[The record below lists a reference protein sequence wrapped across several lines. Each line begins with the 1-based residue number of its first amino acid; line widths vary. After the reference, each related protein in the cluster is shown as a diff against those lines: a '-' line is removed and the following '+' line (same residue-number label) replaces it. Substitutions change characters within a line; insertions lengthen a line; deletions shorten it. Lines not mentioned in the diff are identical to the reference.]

1 MEINSN
7 SSPILR
13 NFFGDNQT
21 LTQACSTGRLD
32 VMGGIADYSGSMV
45 LQMPI
50 KEKATVI
57 VGHRGYNQ
65 LHIKS
70 LDVTEH
76 NELFIDLE
84 ELPKSYKEANQYLK
98 QLNGGDWAA
107 YIVGCFL
114 VLINEKH
121 LNLGGLDILVKSEIP
136 FGKGVSSSA
145 AIEVATLK
153 ALGELFSIEFTGT
166 ELPILAQ
173 KAENLVVGA
182 PCGLMDQLASYF
194 GQDKYL
200 LPILCQPDKIFSSIR
215 IPDNLYFIGI
225 DSGIRHA
232 VRGASYGEVRTAAS
246 MGFSIIAQKQGV
258 SKHDLKSAQ
267 HHLLPYSGYLS
278 NISPSQYES
287 KYAKNLDSM
296 YGKDFLNDFGV
307 VTDAL
312 VNIKADT
319 YYNIKASTQH
329 PIYENHRVRF
339 FTEMMKN
346 LTDKNYYELL
356 PLMGELMYQSHQS
369 YNQCGLGNEYTDII
383 VEMAHTKGANSGV
396 FGAKIT
402 GGGSGG
408 TVCLMV
414 YGENGLL
421 TAKEIMAQYKKQ
433 TNQDTLVFFQ

>member
-7 SSPILR
+7 SSSNLR
-13 NFFGDNQT
+13 NFFGDNQY
-21 LTQACSTGRLD
+21 LIQASATGRLD

-50 KEKATVI
+50 KEKATVTI
-57 VGHRGYNQ
+57 GHRGYNQ
-65 LHIKS
+65 LHVKS
-70 LDVTEH
+70 LDVVEN

-84 ELPKSYKEANQYLK
+84 ELPKDYKDAKQYLK
-98 QLNGGDWAA
+98 QITGGDWAS
-107 YIVGCFL
+107 YVVGCFL
-114 VLINEKH
+114 VLMKEKQIK
-121 LNLGGLDILVKSEIP
+121 LGGLDILVKSDVP

-145 AIEVATLK
+145 AIEVAALK
-153 ALGELFSIEFTGT
+153 ALGELFSVEFIGT
-166 ELPILAQ
+166 ELPIFAQ

-182 PCGLMDQLASYF
+182 PCGLMDQLASFF

-200 LPILCQPDKIFSSIR
+200 LPILCQPDKVFPSIK
-215 IPDNLYFIGI
+215 IPDNLYFVGI

-232 VRGASYGEVRTAAS
+232 VSGASYGEVRTAAS

-258 SKHDLKSAQ
+258 SKHDLKDAQ
-267 HHLLPYSGYLS
+267 NHHLPYSGYLS

-287 KYAKNLDSM
+287 KYAKSLDSM
-296 YGKDFLNDFGV
+296 YGKDFLNDFGI
-307 VTDAL
+307 VTDTLA
-312 VNIKADT
+312 NIKPDT

-339 FTEMMKN
+339 FTEMLKS
-346 LTDKNYYELL
+346 LTDKNHQEIL

-369 YNQCGLGNEYTDII
+369 YNQCGLGNEYTDML
-383 VEMAHTKGANSGV
+383 VEIAHSKGVNSGIY
-396 FGAKIT
+396 GAKIT

-414 YGENGLL
+414 YGQHGLL
-421 TAKEIMAQYKKQ
+421 TAKEILNQYKKQ
-433 TNQDTLVFFQ
+433 TKQDSLIFFQ

>member
-7 SSPILR
+7 SSPTLR

-21 LTQACSTGRLD
+21 LIQASATGRLD

-50 KEKATVI
+50 KQKAI
-57 VGHRGYNQ
+57 VTIGHRGYNQ

-70 LDVTEH
+70 LDVSTN
-76 NELFIDLE
+76 NELFLDLE
-84 ELPKSYKEANQYLK
+84 ELPKTYKEAGEYLK
-98 QLNGGDWAA
+98 QIEGGDWAA
-107 YIVGCFL
+107 YIAGCVL
-114 VLINEKH
+114 VLIKEKR
-121 LNLGGLDILVKSEIP
+121 LKPEGLDILVKSEVP

-153 ALGELFSIEFTGT
+153 ALGELFNIEFTGT

-194 GQDKYL
+194 GNDNYL
-200 LPILCQPDKIFSSIR
+200 LPILCQPDKVLPAIK
-215 IPDNLYFIGI
+215 IPDKLYFIGI
-225 DSGIRHA
+225 DSGVRHA
-232 VRGASYGEVRTAAS
+232 VSGASYGEVRTAAS
-246 MGFSIIAQKQGV
+246 MGYSIIAQKQGV
-258 SKHDLKSAQ
+258 ARQDLKNGQ
-267 HHLLPYSGYLS
+267 NHLLPYSGFLS

-287 KYAKNLDSM
+287 KYAKSLSSM
-296 YGKDFLNDFGV
+296 YGKDFLNEFGV
-307 VTDAL
+307 VTDSLAH
-312 VNIKADT
+312 IKPDT

-329 PIYENHRVRF
+329 PVYENHRVRF
-339 FTEMMKN
+339 FIEMLKQIN
-346 LTDKNYYELL
+346 DTNYYDIL

-369 YNQCGLGNEYTDII
+369 YNQCGLGNDYTDII
-383 VEMAHTKGANSGV
+383 VEIAHSKGIQSGI

-414 YGENGLL
+414 RGEKGLL
-421 TAKEIMAQYKKQ
+421 TAQEILDTYKKQ
-433 TNQDTLVFFQ
+433 TNQDSLVFFQ